1 MSSDLLCRRCGLPVV
16 KFAADYAVFEQMHY
30 VCFHY
35 EFEHGDIEPDREC
48 AAGGCP
54 AAIVSPAQGAEEPRD
69 SLVEELIDALATG
82 DMATQ
87 SLAFRL
93 ERLGPGIV
101 RVQYGDPG
109 DAYLITVRSEPRR

>member
-1 MSSDLLCRRCGLPVV
+1 MPDLTCRRCGQTVEM
-16 KFAADYAVFEQMHY
+16 FADQFEVFEQMHY

>member
-1 MSSDLLCRRCGLPVV
+1 M
-16 KFAADYAVFEQMHY
+16 FADQFDVFEQMHY

-35 EFEHGDIEPDREC
+35 EFEHGDIDLDREC
-48 AAGGCP
+48 TAGGCP
-54 AAIVSPAQGAEEPRD
+54 SASVSPAHRAEEPRD

-82 DMATQ
+82 DMAAE

>member
-1 MSSDLLCRRCGLPVV
+1 M
-16 KFAADYAVFEQMHY
+16 FADQFDVFEQMHY

-35 EFEHGDIEPDREC
+35 EFEHGEIDPDREC

-54 AAIVSPAQGAEEPRD
+54 AAPVSPAQRAEGRRD

-82 DMATQ
+82 DMAAE

-101 RVQYGDPG
+101 RIQYDDPG
-109 DAYLITVRSEPRR
+109 SAYLITVRAEPRRWLTS